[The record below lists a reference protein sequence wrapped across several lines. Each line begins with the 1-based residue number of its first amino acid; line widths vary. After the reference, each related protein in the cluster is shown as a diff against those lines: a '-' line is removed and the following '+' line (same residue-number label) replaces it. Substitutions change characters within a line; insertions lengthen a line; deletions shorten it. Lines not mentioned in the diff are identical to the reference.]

1 MLILLANSSHPY
13 CSTRELSI
21 ISNLIPCNGLFG
33 CSINFNS
40 YIILL
45 KSDYTR
51 KKRKIQKKANR
62 GSHLFPNI
70 NIPKYK
76 KSRLKKKLSS
86 RGTLEEFK

>member
-51 KKRKIQKKANR
+51 KKRKIQKEKKRKLLVKAKVR
-62 GSHLFPNI
+62 TKVDI
-70 NIPKYK
+70 VQK
-76 KSRLKKKLSS
+76 KAILN
-86 RGTLEEFK
+86 

>member
-45 KSDYTR
+45 RKDYTR
-51 KKRKIQKKANR
+51 KERKIQKEAKERTEENAFLNF
-62 GSHLFPNI
+62 SAKHW
-70 NIPKYK
+70 
-76 KSRLKKKLSS
+76 KSEAKKKA
-86 RGTLEEFK
+86 FF

>member
-13 CSTRELSI
+13 CSTRKLTI
-21 ISNLIPCNGLFG
+21 ISSLIPCNGLFG

-51 KKRKIQKKANR
+51 KKGKIQKI
-62 GSHLFPNI
+62 SFYNI
-70 NIPKYK
+70 GEKEPKRKKYK
-76 KSRLKKKLSS
+76 AFSMSKKETKKKA
-86 RGTLEEFK
+86 FF